1 MNIIFIGMP
10 GSGKTTLGKIIAKE
24 LGFSFY
30 DSDKYIEAKSGK
42 TVAEIFAEYGEAHF
56 RNLEAQAMEELCSLE
71 NTVISTGGGVVERPE
86 NVDILKKS
94 GTVIFINRPTEEIA
108 ANINT
113 AKRPLLKDG
122 KNKLFELY
130 KRRINLYKNACHIE
144 IINSGSIDD
153 AVEKITYEV
162 KKNG

>member
-10 GSGKTTLGKIIAKE
+10 GSGKTTLGRIVAQE

-42 TVAEIFAEYGEAHF
+42 TVAEIFAEHGEAHF
-56 RNLEAQAMEELCSLE
+56 RDLETQAMEELCALE

-94 GTVIFINRPTEEIA
+94 GTVIFINRPVEEIA

-122 KNKLFELY
+122 KDKLFELY
-130 KRRINLYKNACHIE
+130 KRRINLYKGACHIE
-144 IINSGSIDD
+144 ILNSGSIDD
-153 AVEKITYEV
+153 AVKKITDEV